1 MYTVMAR
8 KRGMED
14 PFNDISR
21 YSQKYKKQIRKAP
34 KLDARPYG
42 GFPPSRRKS
51 KGENSWGC

>member
-21 YSQKYKKQIRKAP
+21 YSQKYKKVSRKAP

-42 GFPPSRRKS
+42 LLQFLTVVELEYTDS
-51 KGENSWGC
+51 K